1 MESQPAI
8 AIVTC
13 SQCGGELHPDA
24 GQIFLTCPYCAST
37 VFLDKSQ
44 VVFHWYVAPTLDE
57 SKARGALARWMAGN
71 QTVKDLDRKARITE
85 VAFSY
90 FPMWLFKR
98 RLPSGEDRL
107 RLLPAAATSIT
118 ELKRINLPPGDLRKS
133 TPDID
138 QSAQPPTVPLEV
150 ALAWLSQN
158 QVPTQ
163 EVIEKSLVHVPIY
176 TCKYFF
182 NDRTYTAV
190 VEGASGEVFANLYPA
205 KAEAPYL
212 LIGGITALIY
222 LCLAT
227 FPAMGALQGG
237 ATGLGVGLLVCSGVG
252 FVLAPIL
259 FAIAAWIAAKI

>member
-1 MESQPAI
+1 MESLTPAT
-8 AIVTC
+8 IVSC
-13 SQCGGELHPDA
+13 SQCGGDLHPDA
-24 GQIFLTCPYCAST
+24 GQIFLTCPYCGST

-57 SKARGALARWMAGN
+57 TRARGALARWMAGN
-71 QTVKDLDRKARITE
+71 QTVKDLDRKARVTE
-85 VAFSY
+85 VTFSY

-107 RLLPAAATSIT
+107 LLMPAAATSIS
-118 ELKRINLPPGDLRKS
+118 ELKRIHLPPGDLRRS
-133 TPDID
+133 TPEID
-138 QSAQPPTVPLEV
+138 RTAQPPTVPLEA
-150 ALAWLSQN
+150 ALNWLSQSKI
-158 QVPTQ
+158 PLQ
-163 EVIEKSLVHVPIY
+163 EIVEKSLVHIPIY

-182 NDRTYTAV
+182 NDRTYTAI
-190 VEGASGEVFANLYPA
+190 VEGASGEVFANIYPA

-212 LIGGITALIY
+212 AIGGITAILY

-237 ATGLGVGLLVCSGVG
+237 AAGLGIGFLICGAAGLVI
-252 FVLAPIL
+252 APIL